1 MPNDDEEGTWRKGVG
16 SKQKLAGF
24 SGVLDGGSDDFYGRH
39 MGQDRW
45 VILEHWEKEEI
56 RS

>member
-24 SGVLDGGSDDFYGRH
+24 SGVLDGGSDDFILVYG
-39 MGQDRW
+39 
-45 VILEHWEKEEI
+45 
-56 RS
+56 